1 MNKKQLIVAWVVG
14 ISISLACI
22 LMPYTIDFKK
32 GIFDNTSWPSR
43 LTGYKYGVFIEGHTT
58 QELRRP
64 VITYNR
70 LLGRVFPILILG
82 GLLIYTLRDKKK

>member
-1 MNKKQLIVAWVVG
+1 MNKKQLIVAWGMG
-14 ISISLACI
+14 ILISLSCI
-22 LMPYTIDFKK
+22 FMPNTFSLKK
-32 GIFDNTSWPSR
+32 AIYDDKTWPST
-43 LTGYKYGVFIEGHTT
+43 LIGYKYGFFINNDRR
-58 QELRRP
+58 ELRWP